1 MKYLKKFNEGFIS
14 KLDIQNILDFF
25 YDLKDEGYYFIN
37 KGDLNN
43 IFYSPEKLELT
54 YTTSRHT
61 LDEDGNNYYQSKKRK
76 FYSFDPEKDKAEN
89 LKNFNIYEDI
99 VININIDNMNE
110 KNIIEIC
117 NNIYS
122 HLIGEGY
129 NCQVWKPEYRLIR
142 FHISTEDS
150 NPFMNNKNTL

>member
-1 MKYLKKFNEGFIS
+1 MKYLKKFNEGLIS
-14 KLDIQNILDFF
+14 KFDIENILEFF
-25 YDLKDEGYYFIN
+25 SDLKDEGYYFLD
-37 KGDLNN
+37 KEELSS
-43 IFYSPEKLELT
+43 FYTPKVLELT
-54 YTTSRHT
+54 YTTSRHSF
-61 LDEDGNNYYQSKKRK
+61 DEEGSNYYQSKMIK
-76 FYSFDPEKDKAEN
+76 FYSFDREKNKEEN
-89 LKNFNIYEDI
+89 LKKFNIYEDV
-99 VININIDNMNE
+99 VININIDGVNK

-129 NCQVWKPEYRLIR
+129 NCQVWQPTYDLIR